1 MPGGGFLAGGP
12 KLGPHQT
19 KLPPARPAVYTSR
32 RPPPPPRPRR
42 GGPPESRTAA
52 DDGRGASQGPPAR
65 TPARTHA
72 AAGARYG
79 AAPTRPQ
86 QPARARAAARLSRRG
101 LSGDTAEG
109 LRARGLP
116 PGVLREGG
124 RGWERPRGSSGTA
137 AAAAGARRGCSR
149 RRARRQRRL
158 SLKQTR
164 EIQIQVEI
172 EIEKDYN
179 SVETSKATSKSVRH
193 VTGDTVLGCAPLHLF
208 LGGFGC
214 ARLDFVILFYSF
226 NVCSVVF

>member
-1 MPGGGFLAGGP
+1 MPGRGFLAGGP
-12 KLGPHQT
+12 NLGPYHT
-19 KLPPARPAVYTSR
+19 NLAPAPAVYTSR
-32 RPPPPPRPRR
+32 RPPPPPPRPRR

-179 SVETSKATSKSVRH
+179 SVETAKLKSKSVGR
-193 VTGDTVLGCAPLHLF
+193 VTGGTDLG
-208 LGGFGC
+208 
-214 ARLDFVILFYSF
+214 V
-226 NVCSVVF
+226 